1 MGTLNV
7 NKWKKSGAYMDIRT
21 LTFVNLIFLFLYA
34 VIILIN
40 TGISGRMRGGTWFA
54 LSNLSR
60 GIGWLLL
67 SLTAFL
73 PWYLLTVAGD
83 LFLVAGLVL
92 LHRSLAEVVGRGRLA
107 LKLQVGIG
115 VAALAG
121 ASLFTVVL
129 GSQTASLIVISA
141 CLSVQLGLS
150 TALLFSQ
157 LGSGMRGAVWFL
169 GSILFLY
176 GLAEMTRAVAL
187 VHSPAGIV
195 QVSSGLLVA
204 MMIATLLANGTTAF
218 GFLFLSTAQLR
229 EELTRLAD
237 HDSLT
242 GLLNRRGLTS
252 LVDRRLRS
260 SHREGEPVS
269 AVMLDLDGMKTAND
283 TWGHACGDEIL
294 CAVAKFLVGAVEGKG
309 AVARL
314 GGDEFLVVLPG
325 VAEGGAV
332 EIAEK
337 LRRGIERL
345 HTPRMQPKASFGVA
359 AMSGLSWEEAVR
371 KSDEA
376 LYQAKKSGRNRV
388 KCYA

>member
-1 MGTLNV
+1 
-7 NKWKKSGAYMDIRT
+7 MDIRT
-21 LTFVNLIFLFLYA
+21 LTFVNLIFLLLYA
-34 VIILIN
+34 VIIVLN
-40 TGISGRMRGGTWFA
+40 TGISGRMRGGIWFA

-60 GIGWLLL
+60 GVGWFLL

-73 PWYLLTVAGD
+73 PWFLSTFAGD
-83 LFLVAGLVL
+83 LLLVIGLIL

-107 LKLQVGIG
+107 WKMQVVTGA
-115 VAALAG
+115 AALAG
-121 ASLFTVVL
+121 ISLISML
-129 GSQTASLIVISA
+129 SGSQAASLIVISA

-157 LGSGMRGAVWFL
+157 LGPGMRGAVWFL

-187 VHSPAGIV
+187 VNSPAGV
-195 QVSSGLLVA
+195 LQLSSGLLVA
-204 MMIATLLANGTTAF
+204 MMIGTLLANGGTAF
-218 GFLFLSTAQLR
+218 GFLFLSAAQLR
-229 EELTRLAD
+229 KELTRLAE

-242 GLLNRRGLTS
+242 GLLNRRGLTT
-252 LVDRRLRS
+252 LVDRRLRA

-345 HTPRMQPKASFGVA
+345 PMSRIQPKASFGVA
-359 AMSGLSWEEAVR
+359 AMTGISWEEAVR
-371 KSDEA
+371 KSDQA
-376 LYQAKKSGRNRV
+376 LYQAKNAGRNRV